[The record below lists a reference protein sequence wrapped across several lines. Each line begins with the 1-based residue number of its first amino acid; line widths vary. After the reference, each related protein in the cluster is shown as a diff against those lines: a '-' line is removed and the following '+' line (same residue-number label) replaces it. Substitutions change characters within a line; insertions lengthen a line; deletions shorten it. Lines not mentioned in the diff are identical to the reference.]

1 MFGLR
6 QKINLFI
13 FENKYLILR
22 LMGWIVAISSIVTI
36 GSLIYYH
43 GYEHSA
49 EERMVLLDIN
59 RSFFAVF
66 ILNYLVRLFFT
77 LERRAYIRSSLLE
90 FTLLSLVVLNFISY
104 QLFKF
109 PIIARFFEWLG
120 WEGFEPYYVF
130 FIQLYLLVLIVLEIV
145 KSVQMLGQVTLRPTT
160 IFLISFIFLIG
171 SGTFLL
177 QMPAL
182 TDGSEPL
189 RWIDALFTST
199 SASCVTGL
207 IVVDTATFFN
217 TKGHLILLFL
227 FQIGG
232 LGIISFATFFA
243 TFMKKGMGLKQQSM
257 LKELF
262 DNESLL
268 GTVSLLRKVVFYT
281 ITIEFISTAIIYNF
295 WGDYTFATEGKKVFY
310 SAFHA
315 VSAFCNAG
323 FSLFSNGLAEAGV
336 NKNYILHM
344 CIALTIFF
352 GGLGFPALRD
362 IFEVRNVRERLSKP
376 WKKWKL
382 STQIAFYGSLI
393 LIGFGSLMFYLLER
407 KGVLAGESTIGVFV
421 TSLFQSVTTRTAGFN
436 TIDFSLLGSPILI
449 IFIFLMF
456 IGASSGSTGGGIKTS
471 TFVVIFSAI
480 MATVTGRKEVT
491 LGRRTIS
498 QELIY
503 KAFSVFIFS
512 ATFIFIGVVLLA
524 ITEPELEITHLVFEE
539 VSAFATVGLSTGIT
553 AQLSDYSK
561 LILIVSMFVGRIGV
575 LSLAFSL
582 SVPTRSNSFHY
593 PKSHIMIG

>member
-6 QKINLFI
+6 QKVNLFI

-22 LMGWIVAISSIVTI
+22 LMGWVVAISSIVTI
-36 GSLIYYH
+36 GSLVYYH
-43 GYEHSA
+43 GFPQTP
-49 EERMVLLDIN
+49 EEQKILLDIN

-66 ILNYLVRLFFT
+66 ILNFFTRLFFT
-77 LERRAYIRSSLLE
+77 LERRAFIRSNSVE
-90 FTLLSLVVLNFISY
+90 FTLLSLVVINFISF
-104 QLFKF
+104 QLFEF
-109 PIIARFFEWLG
+109 PIIAKLFESLG

-130 FIQLYLLVLIVLEIV
+130 FIQCYLLVLIVLEVV
-145 KSVQMLGQVTLRPTT
+145 KSVQDLGKLKLRPTT
-160 IFLISFIFLIG
+160 IFLISFVLLILI
-171 SGTFLL
+171 GTFLL
-177 QMPAL
+177 QLPAL
-182 TDGSEPL
+182 NNGGQLSWL
-189 RWIDALFTST
+189 DALFTAT

-217 TKGHLILLFL
+217 TKGQMIILLL
-227 FQIGG
+227 FQVGG

-281 ITIEFISTAIIYNF
+281 VFIELVSTILIYNF
-295 WGDYTFATEGKKVFY
+295 WGDYAFKSEGEKVFF
-310 SAFHA
+310 SVFHGI
-315 VSAFCNAG
+315 SAFCNAG
-323 FSLFSNGLAEAGV
+323 FSLFTNGLAEVGIQSNLV
-336 NKNYILHM
+336 LHM
-344 CIALTIFF
+344 CIAVTIFF

-362 IFEVRNVRERLSKP
+362 IFEVKNVRERLSKP

-393 LIGFGSLMFYLLER
+393 LVAFGSLMFYLLER
-407 KGVLAGESTIGVFV
+407 NGVLEGQAGLPVIL
-421 TSLFQSVTTRTAGFN
+421 TSVFQSVTTRTAGFN
-436 TIDFSLLGSPILI
+436 TVDFSALASPTLI
-449 IFIFLMF
+449 IFVFLMF
-456 IGASSGSTGGGIKTS
+456 IGASSGGTGGGIKTS
-471 TFVVIFSAI
+471 TFVVIFTAI
-480 MATVTGRKEVT
+480 LATVTGRKEVT
-491 LGRRTIS
+491 LGRRSIS

-512 ATFIFIGVVLLA
+512 ATFIFVAVVLLTIA
-524 ITEPELEITHLVFEE
+524 EPGIEVTRLVFEE

-553 AQLSDYSK
+553 AELSSFSK
-561 LILIVSMFVGRIGV
+561 IVLIVSMFVGRIGV

-582 SVPTRSNSFHY
+582 SVPVRSNSFHY

>member
-22 LMGWIVAISSIVTI
+22 LMGWVVAISSIVTI

-43 GYEHSA
+43 GYEHSP
-49 EERMVLLDIN
+49 EEQQVLLDIN

-66 ILNYLVRLFFT
+66 ILNYLVRWFLT
-77 LERRAYIRSSLLE
+77 LERTSYIKSSWLE
-90 FTLLSLVVLNFISY
+90 ATLLGLVVLNFISY
-104 QLFKF
+104 QLFRF
-109 PIIARFFEWLG
+109 PIIENFFEWLG
-120 WEGFEPYYVF
+120 WEGFQPYYVF
-130 FIQLYLLVLIVLEIV
+130 FIQLYLLLLIVLEVI
-145 KSVQMLGQVTLRPTT
+145 KSVQLLGQLKLRPTT
-160 IFLISFIFLIG
+160 IFLISFILLIG
-171 SGTFLL
+171 GGTFLL

-182 TDGSEPL
+182 SNSDQPL
-189 RWIDALFTST
+189 RWIDSLFTAT

-207 IVVDTATFFN
+207 IVVDTATYFN
-217 TKGHLILLFL
+217 TKGQFILLFL

-281 ITIEFISTAIIYNF
+281 ITIEVISTLLIYNF
-295 WGDYTFATEGKKVFY
+295 WGDQAFATGGKKLFF
-310 SAFHA
+310 SIFHA

-323 FSLFSNGLAEAGV
+323 FSLFTNGLAETGI
-336 NKNYILHM
+336 NRNYILHIV
-344 CIALTIFF
+344 IAVTIFF

-362 IFEVRNVRERLSKP
+362 IFEIQNVRERLSKP

-393 LIGFGSLMFYLLER
+393 LIAFGTLMFYLLEQ
-407 KGVLAGESTIGVFV
+407 KNVLAGESAMPTFV
-421 TSLFQSVTTRTAGFN
+421 TALFQSVTTRTAGFN
-436 TIDFSLLGSPILI
+436 TVDFSLLSAPTLI

-491 LGRRTIS
+491 LGRRSIS
-498 QELIY
+498 EELIY

-512 ATFIFIGVVLLA
+512 ATFIFVGVVLLVIA
-524 ITEPELEITHLVFEE
+524 EPHIEVTRLVFEE

-553 AQLSDYSK
+553 AELSDFSK
-561 LILIVSMFVGRIGV
+561 VVLITSMFIGRIGV

-582 SVPTRSNSFHY
+582 SVGSRSNAYHY

>member
-6 QKINLFI
+6 QKVNLFI

-22 LMGWIVAISSIVTI
+22 LMGWIVAISSIATI
-36 GSLIYYH
+36 GSLVYYH
-43 GYEHSA
+43 GFQHTP
-49 EERMVLLDIN
+49 EEQKVLLDIN

-66 ILNYLVRLFFT
+66 IINFTIRLFFT
-77 LERRAYIRSSLLE
+77 LERSAFIRSNSVE
-90 FTLLSLVVLNFISY
+90 FTLLCLVVVNFISF
-104 QLFKF
+104 QLFEY
-109 PIIARFFEWLG
+109 PIIAHLFEALG
-120 WEGFEPYYVF
+120 WQGFEPYYVF
-130 FIQLYLLVLIVLEIV
+130 FIQCYLLVLIVLEVV
-145 KSVQMLGQVTLRPTT
+145 KSVEELGRLKLRPTT
-160 IFLISFIFLIG
+160 IFLISFALLIL

-177 QMPAL
+177 QLPAL
-182 TDGSEPL
+182 HTGIGELSWL
-189 RWIDALFTST
+189 DAFFMAT

-217 TKGHLILLFL
+217 TKGQLIILLL

-243 TFMKKGMGLKQQSM
+243 TFMKQGMGLKQQSI

-262 DNESLL
+262 DNESLM

-281 ITIEFISTAIIYNF
+281 VFIELISTVLIYNF
-295 WGDYTFATEGKKVFY
+295 WGDYTFKSEGQKVFF
-310 SAFHA
+310 SVFHG

-323 FSLFSNGLAEAGV
+323 FSVFTNGLMEVGIQS
-336 NKNYILHM
+336 NHLLHM
-344 CIALTIFF
+344 CIAVTIFF

-362 IFEVRNVRERLSKP
+362 IFEIKNVRERLSKP

-393 LIGFGSLMFYLLER
+393 LVAFGTVMFYLLER
-407 KGVLAGESTIGVFV
+407 NGALEGQSGLPAMLTA
-421 TSLFQSVTTRTAGFN
+421 LFQSITARTAGFN
-436 TIDFSLLGSPILI
+436 TVDFSALGAPILI

-456 IGASSGSTGGGIKTS
+456 IGASSGGTGGGIKTS

-480 MATVTGRKEVT
+480 LATVAGRKEVT

-512 ATFIFIGVVLLA
+512 ATFIFVAVILLTIA
-524 ITEPELEITHLVFEE
+524 EPGIEVTRLVFEE

-553 AQLSDYSK
+553 AELSSFSK
-561 LILIVSMFVGRIGV
+561 IVLIVSMFVGRIGV

-582 SVPTRSNSFHY
+582 SVRVRSNSFHY

>member
-13 FENKYLILR
+13 FENKYLIQR
-22 LMGWIVAISSIVTI
+22 LMGWVVAISSIVTI
-36 GSLIYYH
+36 ASLIYYH
-43 GYEHSA
+43 GYPHTP
-49 EERMVLLDIN
+49 EEQKVLLDIN
-59 RSFFAVF
+59 RAFFAVF

-77 LERRAYIRSSLLE
+77 LERIAYIRSTWVE
-90 FTLLSLVVLNFISY
+90 LSMLVLVILNFISY
-104 QLFKF
+104 QVFKF
-109 PIIARFFEWLG
+109 PAIARLFEAMG

-130 FIQLYLLVLIVLEIV
+130 FIQLYLLLLIVMEVV
-145 KSVQMLGQVTLRPTT
+145 KSVQLLGKLKLRPTT
-160 IFLISFIFLIG
+160 IFLMSFLLLIG
-171 SGTFLL
+171 GGTFLL
-177 QMPAL
+177 QLPAL
-182 TDGSEPL
+182 SDGSQQL
-189 RWIDALFTST
+189 RWIDALFTAT

-217 TKGHLILLFL
+217 TKGQLIILLL

-281 ITIEFISTAIIYNF
+281 VTIEVISTLLIYSF
-295 WGDYTFATEGKKVFY
+295 WGDYPFRSEGQKVFY
-310 SAFHA
+310 SVFHA
-315 VSAFCNAG
+315 ISAFCNAG
-323 FSLFSNGLAEAGV
+323 FSLFTNGLAEIGIA
-336 NKNYILHM
+336 NNYVLHVF
-344 CIALTIFF
+344 IAVTIFF

-362 IFEVRNVRERLSKP
+362 IFEVNNVRERLSKP

-393 LIGFGSLMFYLLER
+393 LIAFGTLTFYLLE
-407 KGVLAGESTIGVFV
+407 KDGVLEGNSPMPAFV

-436 TIDFSLLGSPILI
+436 TVDFSLLSAPTLI

-480 MATVTGRKEVT
+480 LATVTGKKDVT

-512 ATFIFIGVVLLA
+512 ATFIFIAVVLLA
-524 ITEPELEITHLVFEE
+524 IAEPGIEITRLVFEE

-553 AQLSDYSK
+553 AGLSDFSK
-561 LILIVSMFVGRIGV
+561 GILIVSMFVGRIGI

-582 SVPTRSNSFHY
+582 SVPTRTTAYHY